1 MKRLQTTQKRAYTS
15 PVMEV
20 LETENDM
27 PLLANSTKVQR
38 ENLQSV
44 PNPDPTSGTFAE
56 DGGLG
61 TEE

>member
-1 MKRLQTTQKRAYTS
+1 MKTLQTTQKRLYTS
-15 PVMEV
+15 PFIEV
-20 LETENDM
+20 LEAENDT
-27 PLLANSTKVQR
+27 PLLANSKVQR

>member
-27 PLLANSTKVQR
+27 PLLANSQLQR
-38 ENLQSV
+38 EDLSRV
-44 PNPDPTSGTFAE
+44 TSTTFTDA

-61 TEE
+61 EEVEE

>member
-27 PLLANSTKVQR
+27 PLLANSKLQR
-38 ENLQSV
+38 EDLSRV
-44 PNPDPTSGTFAE
+44 TSTTFTDT

-61 TEE
+61 TEEE

>member
-1 MKRLQTTQKRAYTS
+1 MKRLQTTQKRTYTS

-27 PLLANSTKVQR
+27 PLLANSQLQR
-38 ENLQSV
+38 ENLSRV
-44 PNPDPTSGTFAE
+44 SEPSNFEE

>member
-27 PLLANSTKVQR
+27 PLLAGSNLERESLSRVTGSSTF
-38 ENLQSV
+38 E
-44 PNPDPTSGTFAE
+44 E

-61 TEE
+61 DEVVE

>member
-1 MKRLQTTQKRAYTS
+1 MKRLQKTQKRAYTS

-27 PLLANSTKVQR
+27 PLLANSQLQR
-38 ENLQSV
+38 DDLSRVSN
-44 PNPDPTSGTFAE
+44 DTFTEA

-61 TEE
+61 EEE

>member
-27 PLLANSTKVQR
+27 PLLANSTKLQR

-44 PNPDPTSGTFAE
+44 GAYSETE
-56 DGGLG
+56 GGLAG
-61 TEE
+61 EVEE